1 MVHITTNRP
10 VGAFV
15 RLDRGSLYVCTVPLL
30 NGKFHWS
37 LIHITD
43 GGVATRHHWAAVGAN
58 PRGRET
64 YMQQTLPRGPLTAS
78 ATQILGYFKVTAYQ
92 TGDGVV
98 RDPEGLKEVCKSVFP
113 QSYPTAEENR
123 QHDMS
128 CRTWVTNVLQGLGIE
143 RGQALMVEQAVTAR
157 SQACETRYLRSYL
170 NSEPY
175 QITIDEI

>member
-1 MVHITTNRP
+1 MVYVTTNRP
-10 VGAFV
+10 FGTSV
-15 RLDRGSLYVCTVPLL
+15 RLDRGALYVCTVPLL
-30 NGKFHWS
+30 SGKFHWS

-43 GGVATRHHWAAVGAN
+43 TGIATRHHWAAVGSN
-58 PRGRET
+58 SKGRET
-64 YMQQTLPRGPLTAS
+64 YIQQTLPRGPLTAS

-92 TGDGVV
+92 AGNGVV
-98 RDPEGLKEVCKSVFP
+98 REPDKFGEVCRAVFT

-123 QHDMS
+123 QHDIS

-143 RGQALMVEQAVTAR
+143 RSEALKVEQVVTSR

-175 QITIDEI
+175 QIVIEQI